1 MNMLNFA
8 AISKRRIRVF
18 RMNSSLPYFG
28 DTRVLVVGDVM
39 LDSYWHGE
47 TERISP
53 EAPVPVIHVHQ
64 VEKRPGG
71 AANVAFN
78 IAALG
83 AKPVLLGVTG
93 EDESADILRTLLC
106 DVGVDFRPARVPDMP
121 TVTKMRVISRQQ
133 QLIRLD
139 IEETRAMPA
148 AAEVLLQ
155 FDAALEQAGAVV
167 LSDYGKGTLA
177 SAQEFIRRAR
187 DAGKPVFVDPKG
199 TDFSRYAGA
208 TAITPNL
215 AEFERVMGAVN
226 GNPELLAER
235 AEALRA
241 SLSLQALLVT
251 QGEHGMTLVRSGQVP
266 EHVSAHALEVFD
278 VTGAGDTVIGVF
290 AAAVAAGEEMESAM
304 RMANLAAAVVVGK
317 LGAAA
322 ASVAEIEAEARVH
335 RGGVYGVLGEEALM
349 DVLAT
354 SRAAGER
361 IVMTNGCFD
370 LLHAGHVQYLARAR
384 AMGDRLLVA
393 VNDDA
398 SVRRLKGESRPVT
411 PIEDRMTVLAALS
424 SVDWVVPF
432 SEDTPSRL
440 ISRVLPEIL
449 VKGGDYRVDDI
460 AGADEVRR
468 SGGRVEIIPLISGR
482 STTRTIGAVLGVG
495 GRLQADDSGS

>member
-1 MNMLNFA
+1 
-8 AISKRRIRVF
+8 
-18 RMNSSLPYFG
+18 
-28 DTRVLVVGDVM
+28 
-39 LDSYWHGE
+39 
-47 TERISP
+47 
-53 EAPVPVIHVHQ
+53 
-64 VEKRPGG
+64 
-71 AANVAFN
+71 
-78 IAALG
+78 
-83 AKPVLLGVTG
+83 
-93 EDESADILRTLLC
+93 
-106 DVGVDFRPARVPDMP
+106 
-121 TVTKMRVISRQQ
+121 
-133 QLIRLD
+133 
-139 IEETRAMPA
+139 
-148 AAEVLLQ
+148 
-155 FDAALEQAGAVV
+155 
-167 LSDYGKGTLA
+167 
-177 SAQEFIRRAR
+177 
-187 DAGKPVFVDPKG
+187 
-199 TDFSRYAGA
+199 
-208 TAITPNL
+208 
-215 AEFERVMGAVN
+215 
-226 GNPELLAER
+226 
-235 AEALRA
+235 
-241 SLSLQALLVT
+241 
-251 QGEHGMTLVRSGQVP
+251 
-266 EHVSAHALEVFD
+266 
-278 VTGAGDTVIGVF
+278 
-290 AAAVAAGEEMESAM
+290 MESAM

-322 ASVAEIEAEARVH
+322 ASVAEIEAEGRVH
-335 RGGVYGVLGEEALM
+335 RGGVDGVLGEEALM
-349 DVLAT
+349 NVLAT

-449 VKGGDYRVDDI
+449 VKGGDYRVEDI